1 MFFIIHFSDSKPPT
15 LSINQPWVDSE
26 TNIVSIWSQHICG
39 KQECVNSHPIWSHLI
54 AFRTFIQ
61 KKSSQKS
68 TSLVAGCL
76 LSPKRSAALS
86 PLRII
91 LGIPKKESESSQ
103 GSIWTSPGV
112 FFLGKE
118 KTCLFQGLWVS
129 HLLEKFQME
138 PTGLMI
144 ALAPRSTF
152 RCGRD
157 TLVYRG
163 YLWAIGVLLVWREIC
178 MPEYVIIGCISKETI
193 LKSINFMFKW
203 SISLLDFLLIPDLP
217 LPRLKIVA
225 LHVQI
230 CWCWS

>member
-1 MFFIIHFSDSKPPT
+1 MVT
-15 LSINQPWVDSE
+15 
-26 TNIVSIWSQHICG
+26 
-39 KQECVNSHPIWSHLI
+39 HPSWSHLI
-54 AFRTFIQ
+54 AFRIRKARALLLGVSLPPKQ
-61 KKSSQKS
+61 S
-68 TSLVAGCL
+68 T
-76 LSPKRSAALS
+76 ALS

-91 LGIPKKESESSQ
+91 LGILYPKRNQKVVKDLFENHQ
-103 GSIWTSPGV
+103 V
-112 FFLGKE
+112 FFFWKE

-193 LKSINFMFKW
+193 LKSISFMFKW
-203 SISLLDFLLIPDLP
+203 STSLLDFLLIPDVP

>member
-1 MFFIIHFSDSKPPT
+1 MSWLWDKQSFNLKPTYMWETRMCQFTPNLKPFDCFPPSSKKRAVRKVRALLLGVCFLLNDQQ
-15 LSINQPWVDSE
+15 LSRPSE
-26 TNIVSIWSQHICG
+26 
-39 KQECVNSHPIWSHLI
+39 L
-54 AFRTFIQ
+54 
-61 KKSSQKS
+61 
-68 TSLVAGCL
+68 SLV
-76 LSPKRSAALS
+76 SPKRNQKVVKDLF
-86 PLRII
+86 
-91 LGIPKKESESSQ
+91 ENHQ
-103 GSIWTSPGV
+103 V
-112 FFLGKE
+112 FFWKE